1 LALNLASFDP
11 KAPPPKTGVFWA
23 ISTAS
28 RAPEDA
34 ELADVLDRLGLADA
48 VTIARI
54 TSAASGSFAASPR
67 RSEMSAIEGEPD
79 SAQTTPLPSPAPAAC
94 PVEVT
99 MARSRSR
106 TLFRKAFHIEGN
118 DDLRW
123 VSLTYALQ
131 VFQIIFQLGSRLL

>member
-54 TSAASGSFAASPR
+54 TSAASGSFAAPQR
-67 RSEMSAIEGEPD
+67 NVCNRGRAGLCADHAPVRH
-79 SAQTTPLPSPAPAAC
+79 PAPAAC
-94 PVEVT
+94 PVEMT
-99 MARSRSR
+99 TR